1 MRKSRFLSFAFQCFV
16 IVLFGTVAAFAD
28 MIITTRDG
36 KQYSVP
42 VNARD
47 VMKIEYTD
55 TRPGG
60 ADERGLFEGWRKE
73 GVRYHGC
80 FRDQGGVGTAG
91 RDLSGF
97 AIEDRGMT
105 NEKCV
110 SICQG
115 KGFRYAGTQAG
126 SWCFCGNSFGR
137 SGKADNCNMKCGG
150 NRDDICGGDWANSV
164 YEVR

>member
-1 MRKSRFLSFAFQCFV
+1 MKKSGFLFV
-16 IVLFGTVAAFAD
+16 AIFGFLIFFVAASAVFAD
-28 MIITTRDG
+28 MLITTRDG
-36 KQYSVP
+36 KQYTVP

-55 TRPGG
+55 VMPGG
-60 ADERGLFEGWRKE
+60 ADERGFFGGWHKE
-73 GVRYHGC
+73 GVRYLGC

-91 RDLSGF
+91 RDLFGF
-97 AIEDRGMT
+97 ALEDRAMT

-115 KGFRYAGTQAG
+115 KGFHYAGTQAG

-137 SGKADNCNMKCGG
+137 SGKADNCNVKCGG

>member
-1 MRKSRFLSFAFQCFV
+1 MKENGLLSAAILGFMIVFV
-16 IVLFGTVAAFAD
+16 GASMVFAD
-28 MIITTRDG
+28 MLITTRDG
-36 KQYSVP
+36 KQYTVP

-60 ADERGLFEGWRKE
+60 ADERGPFEGWRKQ
-73 GVRYHGC
+73 GVRYLGC
-80 FRDQGGVGTAG
+80 FRDQGGVGTSG
-91 RDLSGF
+91 RDLFGF
-97 AIEDRGMT
+97 AIEDHGMT

-126 SWCFCGNSFGR
+126 RWCFCGNSFGR

-150 NRDDICGGDWANSV
+150 DPNDICGGDWANSV